1 MIWDVVIIGAGIIG
15 CAVARELSRYDAS
28 ILVLEAGSDVAEG
41 ATKANSGIIHAGF
54 DAASGSLK
62 ARYNVM
68 GAHLYKKYCEE
79 LGAAYSR
86 CGALVIALEE
96 SEKQKIHELYK
107 RGMENGVQ
115 DLRMIDRDAVLQME
129 PDINPDV
136 VCALYAP
143 AGAIVSPYEIAF
155 AAADDAAV
163 NGVSFAFEQRVRKVS
178 GTDSLFRIQTEKN
191 SFSCRAVINCAGTGS
206 AEIHN
211 QLSADKLKMTY
222 RRGQYYLL
230 DRAEKQPFSHTIF
243 QCPSKMG
250 KGVLITPTVH
260 GNLII
265 GPNAEDID
273 RPLDTS
279 TTSRGLEEVI
289 GKAKRT
295 WPHLSVRTN
304 ITNFSGIRA
313 HLETGDFVVGA
324 VDGADGAFE
333 AVGIESP
340 GLSCAPAIGIELCA
354 RAAAY
359 LKLEKKENVIRYT
372 RSGKAFHDMTDSERE
387 EAVRNDPLHGN
398 IVCRC
403 EMVTEAEIRE
413 AIHRPV
419 GAKTIDAVKRRTRAG
434 MGRCQGGFCSPRVA
448 SIISEETGIPLQNVT
463 KNGGESYLL
472 KGSVKEFLEREN
484 ESEEPGN

>member
-1 MIWDVVIIGAGIIG
+1 MIWDIIIIGAGIVG
-15 CAVARELSRYDAS
+15 CAAARELSRYDAS

-54 DAASGSLK
+54 DAHPGTLK
-62 ARYNVM
+62 AHYNVI
-68 GAHLYKKYCEE
+68 GANLYEKYCEE
-79 LGAAYSR
+79 LGVSYSR

-96 SEKQKIHELYK
+96 SQKQKIQELYQ
-107 RGMENGVQ
+107 RGIENGVQ
-115 DLRMIDRDAVLQME
+115 DLRIIDRDAVLRME
-129 PDINPDV
+129 PDMNPDV

-143 AGAIVSPYEIAF
+143 TSAIVSPYEVAF

-163 NGVSFAFEQRVRKVS
+163 NGVSFAFEEQVLKVS
-178 GTDSLFRIQTEKN
+178 RPDEDGLFLIEAEKN
-191 SFSCRAVINCAGTGS
+191 SLSCRSVINCAGTGS

-211 QLSADKLKMTY
+211 QLSADQLKMIY

-230 DRAEKQPFSHTIF
+230 DRAEKQPFTHTIF

-273 RPLDTS
+273 SPRDTS
-279 TTSRGLEEVI
+279 TTAEGLEEVLV
-289 GKAKRT
+289 KAKKT

-313 HLETGDFVVGA
+313 HLETGDFIVGA

-340 GLSCAPAIGIELCA
+340 GLSCAPAIGIDLCA
-354 RAAAY
+354 KAADY
-359 LKLEKKENVIRYT
+359 LNLKKKENVIRYT
-372 RSGKAFHDMTDSERE
+372 RSGKSFHDMTDAERE
-387 EAVRNDPLHGN
+387 EAIRENPLHGN

-413 AIHRPV
+413 AIRRPV
-419 GAKTIDAVKRRTRAG
+419 GAKTIDAIKRRTRAG

-463 KNGGESYLL
+463 KNGGKSYLL
-472 KGSVKEFLEREN
+472 KGSIKEFLEGEN
-484 ESEEPGN
+484 DSEEP